1 MRLVAMFSRDFTQLE
16 RRLPGLAKSLREG
29 MAERVAETSF

>member
-1 MRLVAMFSRDFTQLE
+1 MRLVAMFSRDFERLE
-16 RRLPGLAKSLREG
+16 RRLPGLEKSLRNK